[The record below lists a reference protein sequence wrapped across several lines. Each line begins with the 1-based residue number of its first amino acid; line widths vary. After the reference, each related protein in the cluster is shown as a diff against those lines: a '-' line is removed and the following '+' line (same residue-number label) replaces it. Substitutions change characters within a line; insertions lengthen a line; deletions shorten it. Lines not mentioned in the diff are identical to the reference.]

1 MTNRF
6 PKGLRVTYTRT
17 EAVPPSGYNW
27 KVSDEA
33 GFVIAY
39 GWRAGA
45 KSNAREAAWR
55 ALEEVG
61 AVVDE

>member
-6 PKGLRVTYTRT
+6 PKDVRVTYTKT

-27 KVSDEA
+27 KVSDTT

-45 KSNAREAAWR
+45 KSNARDAAWL
-55 ALEEVG
+55 ALEQVG
-61 AVVDE
+61 LVVDE

>member
-6 PKGLRVTYTRT
+6 PKGVRVTYTKT

-27 KVSDEA
+27 KVSDTA

-39 GWRAGA
+39 GWCPGT
-45 KSNAREAAWR
+45 KSEAREAAWR
-55 ALEEVG
+55 ALEETG
-61 AVVDE
+61 AVVDA